1 MKRISLLLFATLL
14 APGLV
19 SAQSLLGASRITHV
33 PVPVK
38 LDTTGR
44 FLAAAD
50 RVGSDVYVSGQP
62 TALVLRELRD
72 SGVTTVVNL
81 RTPSEMARV
90 PFDEGALVTS
100 LGMRYVSIPVRGD
113 STYPYSPEGVQRF
126 AGVMRTAKGKVLLH
140 CTVGWRASHL
150 WAAYLIRDRGVPVE
164 AALANARAI
173 NLMDD
178 HHMSD
183 SKWQPVEAFLD
194 RALPTLGRGGQ

>member
-1 MKRISLLLFATLL
+1 MKRMSLLLLTTLL

-33 PVPVK
+33 PAPVK

-44 FLAAAD
+44 FLEAAD

-62 TALVLRELRD
+62 TELGLREMHD

-81 RTPSEMARV
+81 RTPSEMQRV
-90 PFDEGALVTS
+90 SFDEGALAAS

-113 STYPYSPEGVQRF
+113 STYPYSPDAVKRF
-126 AGVMRTAKGKVLLH
+126 AEVMRTAKGKVLLH

-150 WAAYLIRDRGVPVE
+150 WAAYLIQDRGVPVE

-194 RALPTLGRGGQ
+194 RGLPTLGRGGR